1 MIPVTKSFLPPID
14 VYTDYLKK
22 VWDKKIMTNRGDL
35 VLELESK
42 LKDYLNLNHLL
53 CTNNGTIPIQIALKL
68 FANGGEVIT
77 TPFSYVATT
86 AAIEWEKCTPV
97 FVDINPDYWT
107 IDETKI
113 EDAITDKTTCILATH
128 VFGNACNIEA
138 IKKIAKQNNLRV
150 IYDAAHC
157 FGVDYNG
164 QSIFNY
170 GDISTCSFHATKIF
184 HTAEGGAL
192 ICNDKDKSEEVFA
205 LHNFGHKG
213 KLEYSGLGINAKMS
227 ELSAAMGLSIL
238 PDMSLIIK
246 GRKKIV
252 DYYNKNLNF
261 ACFNTF
267 KLRENSNS
275 NYSYYPLVF
284 NSKEYRE
291 KAEYQL
297 NLKQIFPRRYFFPSL
312 NHLPYIGDISMPIS
326 ESISERILCLP
337 LYHSL
342 SEQDQVLVIN
352 TLNSLS

>member
-128 VFGNACNIEA
+128 VFGNACN
-138 IKKIAKQNNLRV
+138 
-150 IYDAAHC
+150 Y
-157 FGVDYNG
+157 
-164 QSIFNY
+164 
-170 GDISTCSFHATKIF
+170 
-184 HTAEGGAL
+184 
-192 ICNDKDKSEEVFA
+192 
-205 LHNFGHKG
+205 
-213 KLEYSGLGINAKMS
+213 
-227 ELSAAMGLSIL
+227 
-238 PDMSLIIK
+238 
-246 GRKKIV
+246 
-252 DYYNKNLNF
+252 
-261 ACFNTF
+261 
-267 KLRENSNS
+267 
-275 NYSYYPLVF
+275 
-284 NSKEYRE
+284 
-291 KAEYQL
+291 
-297 NLKQIFPRRYFFPSL
+297 
-312 NHLPYIGDISMPIS
+312 
-326 ESISERILCLP
+326 
-337 LYHSL
+337 
-342 SEQDQVLVIN
+342 
-352 TLNSLS
+352 